1 MDKELLMIDLLSGKK
16 VITAIFLPIYRQLL
30 RLSTSL
36 ALFSAGFFWG
46 LNTVVYRYLMAR
58 VQTTSA
64 AQKIIGLHNFALICG
79 GIIVTFW
86 LIHSIFVLT
95 HLFLLKRNFQGWLTR
110 SLKKFVGFS
119 KVVEDEENYFVKR
132 KQKELRLA
140 KKDCLVLTERINGDK
155 LMIGVEKLNWGIM
168 RGVIFLRTATATVD
182 AHKLPKAHIA
192 KPKST
197 GKLAIFLGL
206 ICLLLGSSLYIFEK
220 TSTKENTSTAAVH
233 APEEVKTTTSGLL
246 KQQGATPNKVAQKE
260 NELYVANTH
269 ELFQTTDRGQHWQ
282 FVPLKA
288 EWLRGGSYT
297 LTSGEIPF
305 GYWMDYTYQVGKDF
319 SWYLYTTGSG
329 EYLDLY
335 MLTSSDNG
343 VTWQKSQVG
352 EKVRNLRYRKVQF
365 FENGTGIAAIS
376 QTTAMSGS
384 EQVCL
389 FATQNK
395 GKDWY
400 PVGNTTINAPIQ
412 NISFIDAL
420 TGFISTREGIFYTQN
435 GGRSYHEAIVNVPED
450 YLLGGLDLFQSPNE
464 VTQPNS
470 TTLEAKFYLTK
481 KDDHMYACLYRSYD
495 GGQTWAFVRALSE
508 VTQAD

>member
-16 VITAIFLPIYRQLL
+16 IITAVFLPIYRQRL
-30 RLSTSL
+30 RLSISL
-36 ALFSAGFFWG
+36 SLFSAGFFLG
-46 LNTVVYRYLMAR
+46 LNTLVYRYLMAR

-64 AQKIIGLHNFALICG
+64 AQKIVGLHYFALIFG
-79 GIIVTFW
+79 GIIITLC
-86 LIHSIFVLT
+86 LIQCVFVLV
-95 HLFLLKRNFQGWLTR
+95 HLFFLKRNFQGWLTR
-110 SLKKFVGFS
+110 ILQKFSGFS
-119 KVVEDEENYFVKR
+119 KVVEDEEHYFVKR
-132 KQKELRLA
+132 KQKEVRLA

-155 LMIGVEKLNWGIM
+155 LMIGVEKLDLGVT
-168 RGVIFLRTATATVD
+168 RGFIFLRTTKIDFHQLPNVQTD
-182 AHKLPKAHIA
+182 KHKGA
-192 KPKST
+192 
-197 GKLAIFLGL
+197 GKLAIFIGL
-206 ICLLLGSSLYIFEK
+206 FCLLLGSFLYLFTK
-220 TSTKENTSTAAVH
+220 TETKENTSTAVAHVS
-233 APEEVKTTTSGLL
+233 EEVKITASGLL

-319 SWYLYTTGSG
+319 SFYLYTTGSG
-329 EYLDLY
+329 DYLDLY
-335 MLTSSDNG
+335 LLFSNDNG
-343 VTWQKSQVG
+343 ETWQKSQVG

-389 FATQNK
+389 FATQNH
-395 GKDWY
+395 GQDWY

-412 NISFIDAL
+412 NISFIDASM
-420 TGFISTREGIFYTQN
+420 GFISTREGIFYTQN
-435 GGRSYHEAIVNVPED
+435 GGRSYHEALVNVPED

-481 KDDHMYACLYRSYD
+481 KDGHMYACLYRSYD
-495 GGQTWAFVRALSE
+495 SGQTWAFVRQLSE
-508 VTQAD
+508 VTSAD